1 MPHRIEWLAA
11 AVQSVRIIFFNIST
25 GHALTISAGT
35 VADLN
40 HAIWRPDALGSI
52 CFLVSNYLS
61 FAVMCHG
68 SWRWI
73 PRTSPGGPRWA
84 TWQDRWPSVAFGVS
98 AVAAKFV
105 ATGEIRSVD
114 WTTIGT
120 FVGAVCF
127 FAASILL
134 LFERTQGHDPAEG
147 AAADLLSATAD
158 PR

>member
-1 MPHRIEWLAA
+1 MPRVLALD
-11 AVQSVRIIFFNIST
+11 SP
-25 GHALTISAGT
+25 
-35 VADLN
+35 DL
-40 HAIWRPDALGSI
+40 
-52 CFLVSNYLS
+52 
-61 FAVMCHG
+61 
-68 SWRWI
+68 SW
-73 PRTSPGGPRWA
+73 WA
-84 TWQDRWPSVAFGVS
+84 TVGNLAGSVAFGVS